1 MKSVLRSLAVVVGL
15 PTLIAALYFG
25 LFASDI
31 YVSESRFAIRSAT
44 SNGGPGGLAAIL
56 ASPIAGGG
64 DQDSMVLADYVH
76 SHDMLERI
84 EQRIDLRSHYAGEGV
99 DLLARLPEGATR
111 EQLLA
116 YFEKRVQ
123 LMHDSQSGVLT
134 LTVQAFSPEVA
145 QRLAGSVIELS
156 ERLVNDL
163 SRRIETDALT
173 TARTEVDLGAE
184 RVAESASALGRFRQ
198 VNTLLDPT
206 AESSARLGVVTGI
219 ETRLIEARAL
229 FGEKRGYLRESSAEL
244 IGLRNRI
251 TALERQLSLERGRLV
266 GTGENQASGLF
277 EEYGPLA
284 LRHEL
289 AQQRYAAAL
298 GSLENARLEAQ
309 RQKQYLVTFIP
320 PSLPDEAVEPHRL
333 YGVLT
338 VAVFALLLHLVGGLM
353 WSALRDHIGR

>member
-1 MKSVLRSLAVVVGL
+1 MKSVLRSLAIVVGL
-15 PTLIAALYFG
+15 PTLLAAIYFG

-44 SNGGPGGLAAIL
+44 SGGGGGGLAAIL
-56 ASPIAGGG
+56 ASPIANSG
-64 DQDSMVLADYVH
+64 DQDTMVVADYVH

-84 EQRIDLRSHYAGEGV
+84 TESVDLRAHYADPEL
-99 DLLARLPEGATR
+99 DRLARLDAGATQ
-111 EQLLA
+111 EQLLT

-123 LMHDSQSGVLT
+123 LVHDSQSGVLT
-134 LTVQAFSPEVA
+134 LTVQAFDPGVA
-145 QRLAGSVIELS
+145 QGLATRVIELS

-163 SRRIETDALT
+163 STRIEADTLA
-173 TARTEVDLGAE
+173 TAGAEVDRGAE
-184 RVAESASALGRFRQ
+184 RVAETGAALTRFRRQ
-198 VNTLLDPT
+198 NTLLNPT
-206 AESSARLGVVTGI
+206 AESSALLGVVTGI

-229 FGEKRGYLRESSAEL
+229 LGEKRGYLREDSSEL
-244 IGLRNRI
+244 IGLNNRI
-251 TALERQLSLERGRLV
+251 RALERQASIERGRLV
-266 GTGENQASGLF
+266 GSGDDQMSGLL
-277 EEYGPLA
+277 ESYQPLEQ
-284 LRHEL
+284 RHQL

-338 VAVFALLLHLVGGLM
+338 VAVFALLIHLIGGLM